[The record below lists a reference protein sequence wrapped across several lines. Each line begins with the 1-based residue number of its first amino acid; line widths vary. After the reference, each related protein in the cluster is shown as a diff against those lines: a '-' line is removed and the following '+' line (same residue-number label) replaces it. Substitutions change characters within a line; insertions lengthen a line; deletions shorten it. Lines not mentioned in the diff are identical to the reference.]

1 MKAYINILLVF
12 IFLIVTSPSSLSQ
25 SPSKPAQQEDERVV
39 FGTSEV
45 LLDAVVKDKKGR
57 PVKDLTAS
65 DFEVFEDGVRQQIR
79 SFRLVTLGSQ
89 TAPGTNT
96 PVTGD
101 GGANASAQTSSIG
114 TSPLTPENRLSAV
127 ALVLDRLS
135 PAARARAQTA
145 ALDYLNQELAK
156 DEFVGVFAI
165 NLSLQVLQP
174 YTNNTQLVRRAVD
187 SAASKSSSTFA
198 STTEKVRDL
207 VEQQN
212 SAQAAGEAAAVA
224 AAANEGIGAGA
235 SAMVDAALLEM
246 AARSLETFERLDRDQ
261 QGFATSNGLIAIV
274 NSMKRMSGRKA
285 IIFFSEGIAIPPAV
299 QQQFRS
305 VIANA
310 NRANVSIYSVDAAGL
325 RIDSPVAETRRE
337 MLARGQRRLN
347 QTASGRDDLSGP
359 MTRGLERNEDLL
371 TLNPESGLGQL
382 ADQTGGILISETNS
396 IGPKLRQVDEDLH
409 SYYVLSYVPQ
419 NTNYD
424 GRFRQINVKLNHP
437 GLSLQT
443 RKGYYALKT
452 GDETSPVLSYEAP
465 ALAILGNGNHKNS
478 FAIHVG
484 GFNFPAANESSS
496 TSVLVEVPPGVLTYA
511 TDVEKKTYHTDF
523 SIVVVIKDESQR
535 VVRKLSSHYV
545 LTGPLEKLDA
555 AKKAE
560 VLFYRTTDLP
570 TGHFSVVAAAYDALT
585 GQSGVRSETF
595 EVQTADEKKLRL
607 SSLAILKRVEKL
619 PETEQKGNNPFRF
632 GAVLVY
638 PNLDE
643 PLRKSS
649 DKEVAFFL
657 TAYVTQLSNSAPKLT
672 IELLQRGRSL
682 GHAAL
687 DLPAPDAAGR
697 IQYASALPVD
707 KLQSGD
713 YELKITISDGL
724 NSATRS
730 EHFTIQ

>member
-1 MKAYINILLVF
+1 MKVCTNTLFAFV
-12 IFLIVTSPSSLSQ
+12 FLIVVPLSSLSQ
-25 SPSKPAQQEDERVV
+25 SPSKPAQQEDEKIVV
-39 FGTSEV
+39 GTSEV

-79 SFRLVTLGSQ
+79 SFRLVTLGPQ
-89 TAPGTNT
+89 TNPGTGSS
-96 PVTGD
+96 V
-101 GGANASAQTSSIG
+101 ASDSADKPPATTSP
-114 TSPLTPENRLSAV
+114 TRTLPLTPENRLSAV
-127 ALVLDRLS
+127 ALVFDRLS
-135 PAARARAQTA
+135 PDARYRARNA
-145 ALDYLNQELAK
+145 ALDYLSQELAT
-156 DEFVGVFAI
+156 DEFIGVFAI
-165 NLSLQVLQP
+165 NLSLQVIQP
-174 YTNNTQLVRRAVD
+174 YTNNAQLVRRAIEN
-187 SAASKSSSTFA
+187 AESKSSSSFT
-198 STTEKVRDL
+198 STTAQVRDL
-207 VEQQN
+207 SEQQS
-212 SAQAAGEAAAVA
+212 SAETAGATA
-224 AAANEGIGAGA
+224 AAAAPANGGIGPAA
-235 SAMVDAALLEM
+235 SAIVDAQLLEM
-246 AARSLETFERLDRDQ
+246 TVRSLETFERLDRDQ
-261 QGFATSNGLIAIV
+261 QGYATSNGLIALI
-274 NSMKRMSGRKA
+274 NSMKRMPGRKA

-325 RIDSPVAETRRE
+325 RTDSPMAETRRE

-347 QTASGRDDLSGP
+347 QVASGRDDLSGP

-437 GLSLQT
+437 GLSMQT
-443 RKGYYALKT
+443 RKGYYALKN

-465 ALAILGNGNHKNS
+465 ALAILGSGSHQNS

-496 TSVLVEVPPGVLTYA
+496 TSILVEVPPGVLTYA
-511 TDVEKKTYHTDF
+511 TDAEKKTYRTDF
-523 SIVVVIKDESQR
+523 SIVALIKDEAQR
-535 VVRKLSSHYV
+535 VVRKLSSQYV
-545 LTGPLEKLDA
+545 LTGPLEKLDS

-560 VLFYRTTDLP
+560 ILFYRRADLP
-570 TGHFSVVAAAYDALT
+570 VGRYSVVAAAYDALT
-585 GQSGVRSETF
+585 GQAGVSVETF
-595 EVQTADEKKLRL
+595 EVQATDEKKLRL
-607 SSLAILKRVEKL
+607 SSVAILKRVEKL
-619 PETEQKGNNPFRF
+619 PDTDQKINNPFRY

-643 PLRKSS
+643 PLHKST

-657 TAYVTQLSNSAPKLT
+657 TAYVTQLSKVAPKLT

-687 DLPAPDAAGR
+687 DLPSPDAAGR
-697 IQYASALPVD
+697 IQYASALPVGQ
-707 KLQSGD
+707 LQTGD
-713 YELKITISDGL
+713 YELKITVSDGL
-724 NSATRS
+724 SSATRS